1 MHSPKSSNPRKQK
14 RQSPGNQEIQ
24 KSLGSQAQEQ
34 TAADTQLN
42 GWCNTERR
50 NYRSIYRHTL
60 MGGFNIGV

>member
-42 GWCNTERR
+42 G
-50 NYRSIYRHTL
+50 
-60 MGGFNIGV
+60 